1 MRMVKSLDGRVR
13 KRRLKDGLHSRKY
26 FGDQWVMNV
35 SSVWWTRE
43 GMLILVCTQLLF
55 VFYQKVILGDF
66 WNPFGAKTNNSQKLE
81 KCFSRPVGRASLAW
95 AGVGG
100 MQRVRVS
107 ILWLHSGCT
116 KQPSLLHSNIE
127 RWFHQYKER
136 HFEVLNAF
144 NAIHTCAI
152 AYIASHSCN
161 VTKIKLKM
169 LILWIFP
176 RLNGRFSAK
185 VKYGKLK
192 LDGWQN
198 ILP

>member
-1 MRMVKSLDGRVR
+1 MNTRRDADFSLYSTLIRILSKKLFWEISGIHSEQKQIIAKNLKNVFHGRSDGPA
-13 KRRLKDGLHSRKY
+13 LHGIR
-26 FGDQWVMNV
+26 
-35 SSVWWTRE
+35 
-43 GMLILVCTQLLF
+43 
-55 VFYQKVILGDF
+55 
-66 WNPFGAKTNNSQKLE
+66 
-81 KCFSRPVGRASLAW
+81 
-95 AGVGG
+95 
-100 MQRVRVS
+100 RVS